1 MSDVIARPAGTREWV
16 GLGLLALPTA
26 LLGLDVTVLYLAA
39 PSLAADLRPSATE
52 MLWVMDVYGLMI
64 AGFLI
69 TMGTLGDRIGRRRLL
84 MIGAVAF
91 CFASIAAAFAPDAT
105 WLIVARA
112 LLGVA
117 GATLMPSTLALIGN
131 MFADRRQRALAIGVW
146 ATVFALGMAAGPLV
160 GALLLAHFW
169 WGSAF
174 LVAVPLV
181 AVLVAAAPIV
191 LPEYK
196 APHEGGFDIVSVA
209 LSLAAIL
216 PIVYAVKHV
225 AVDGIDIQSL
235 IAAVV
240 GAGSAVLFV
249 LRQRVL
255 TAPLLD
261 MTLFT
266 SRAFTAALCVLLI
279 GLIGVGGVMMLVTQ
293 YLQLIEGF
301 SATESGLW
309 MGPPAMAMFVA
320 AIGAPLVARRA
331 RPGVVMAV
339 TLALSLVGYAL
350 LATTGAGQPI
360 TVAVGFALVYLGLGA
375 IAALGTDIVVGAAP
389 PSKAGSAAAMS
400 EMVQELGLAVGVA
413 LLGSL
418 TTVMYRA
425 NIDIPVNTS
434 PDVADHV
441 REDLSSA
448 VAVAAE
454 RGPHVVGNA
463 HTAFMA
469 GFNTAAVVA
478 ALAVGI
484 VTVVCATML
493 RHIRPV
499 TNSEP

>member
-1 MSDVIARPAGTREWV
+1 MSDVIARRAGAREWV
-16 GLGLLALPTA
+16 GLGLLALPTT

-52 MLWVMDVYGLMI
+52 MLWVMDVYGFMI

-84 MIGAVAF
+84 TIGAVAF
-91 CFASIAAAFAPDAT
+91 CFASVAAAFAPDTA

-131 MFADRRQRALAIGVW
+131 LFADPRQRALAIGIW

-169 WGSAF
+169 WGSVF

-181 AVLVAAAPIV
+181 AVFVVAAPIV

-196 APHEGGFDIVSVA
+196 APQEGGLDVVSVA

-216 PIVYAVKHV
+216 PIVYVVKHV
-225 AVDGIDIQSL
+225 AADGVDPQSL
-235 IAAVV
+235 IAVVV
-240 GAGSAVLFV
+240 GAASAVLFV
-249 LRQRVL
+249 LRQL
-255 TAPLLD
+255 ALPAPLLD

-266 SRAFTAALCVLLI
+266 SRAFTAALSVLLI
-279 GLIGVGGVMMLVTQ
+279 GLVGVGGVMFLVTQ
-293 YLQLIEGF
+293 YLQLVEGF
-301 SATESGLW
+301 SATASGLW
-309 MGPPAMAMFVA
+309 MGPPAMAMFIA
-320 AIGAPLVARRA
+320 AIGAPLLARRV

-350 LATTGAGQPI
+350 LATTGVGQPI
-360 TVAVGFALVYLGLGA
+360 TVAIAFALVYLGLGA
-375 IAALGTDIVVGAAP
+375 IAAVGTDIVVGAAP
-389 PSKAGSAAAMS
+389 PSKSGSAAAMS

-418 TTVMYRA
+418 TTVVYRA
-425 NIDIPVNTS
+425 HIDIPVDTS
-434 PDVADHV
+434 PDVAGHL
-441 REDLSSA
+441 REDLSTA
-448 VAVAAE
+448 VTVAAE
-454 RGPHVVGNA
+454 LPPHVVANV
-463 HTAFMA
+463 HTAFMT

-493 RHIRPV
+493 RHIVPV